1 MAVVVEDACKLR
13 NDQPDGPSEDDGDL
27 VCPACGSP
35 CDSIHSVTITE
46 MVKATGDRYQRS

>member
-13 NDQPDGPSEDDGDL
+13 NDHPDGPSEDDGDL